1 MILQKDLEN
10 TRIKT
15 GILRLKCKDLN
26 EKISREKQLES
37 KINCVLPVKLD
48 TTNNSESFTTKV
60 LANCLEELKKFYSE
74 FDVCQHN
81 EMALNALQANLWQ
94 KIQESVVNVPNIM
107 IWRNLLKTLE
117 KHIETITKMAN
128 SNSTVSSNEE
138 QRNLEIIL
146 AKINTK
152 LICKGIAFAS
162 SKKKTEEL
170 KEVCSDKVDA
180 LINRIENI
188 FLNFS
193 IIPPENAEDDVID
206 GKKPNLVI

>member
-1 MILQKDLEN
+1 MILQKELEN
-10 TRIKT
+10 TKVKT
-15 GILRLKCKDLN
+15 GILRLKCMDLN
-26 EKISREKQLES
+26 EKIAREKRLES

-48 TTNNSESFTTKV
+48 TTNNNESFTTKV
-60 LANCLEELKKFYSE
+60 LANCLEELKKFYNE

-81 EMALNALQANLWQ
+81 EMALNALQANFWQ

-117 KHIETITKMAN
+117 KHIETITKMTN
-128 SNSTVSSNEE
+128 SNSSVSSNEE

-152 LICKGIAFAS
+152 LICKGIAFAG

-180 LINRIENI
+180 LINQIENI
-188 FLNFS
+188 YLNFS
-193 IIPPENAEDDVID
+193 IIPPEYAEDDDVID
-206 GKKPNLVI
+206 GK